1 MDKVNSYRAGT
12 EIKVVYYRRQ
22 ESGNGYAQAETTIT
36 LATAEELGINTQNNN
51 NKASGN
57 DNNNN
62 NSQDDYYEDD
72 DLEDYLDRFFRR

>member
-1 MDKVNSYRAGT
+1 M
-12 EIKVVYYRRQ
+12 
-22 ESGNGYAQAETTIT
+22 T